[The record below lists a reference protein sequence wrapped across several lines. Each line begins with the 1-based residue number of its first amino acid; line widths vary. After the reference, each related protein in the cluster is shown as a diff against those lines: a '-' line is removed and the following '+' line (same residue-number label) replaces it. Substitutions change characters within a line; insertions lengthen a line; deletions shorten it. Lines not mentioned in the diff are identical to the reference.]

1 MAAGP
6 VFMRGKG
13 RHLDIQ
19 AAHAAI
25 RLRFAVGRE
34 VLRSIG
40 MPGYFSVTTWAKPVA
55 KSWAARRAS
64 LRELPAVPISTSML
78 PVVRCWL

>member
-40 MPGYFSVTTWAKPVA
+40 MPGYFSVTT
-55 KSWAARRAS
+55 
-64 LRELPAVPISTSML
+64 
-78 PVVRCWL
+78 

>member
-13 RHLDIQ
+13 CRVDIQ

-25 RLRFAVGRE
+25 WLRFTVGGR
-34 VLRSIG
+34 VLRSIE
-40 MPGYFSVTTWAKPVA
+40 MPDYFSVTTWAKPMA

>member
-13 RHLDIQ
+13 RHLDIR

-34 VLRSIG
+34 VLRSIE
-40 MPGYFSVTTWAKPVA
+40 MPDYFSVTTWACIANKGKCFCLAHYEGTIA
-55 KSWAARRAS
+55 KDTVNSQ
-64 LRELPAVPISTSML
+64 
-78 PVVRCWL
+78 